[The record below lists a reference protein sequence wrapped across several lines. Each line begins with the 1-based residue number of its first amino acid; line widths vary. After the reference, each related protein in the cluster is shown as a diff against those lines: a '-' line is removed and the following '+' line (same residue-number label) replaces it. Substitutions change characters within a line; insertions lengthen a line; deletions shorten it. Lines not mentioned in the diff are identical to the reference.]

1 MYVYYVP
8 DPLVAYNLFI
18 DSVDLKDQRLRLN
31 NIVRKEQQIS
41 TTIYTYTVDHSIDN
55 AYALYLWFM
64 DKRGKD
70 KFLSCLEFRRDVT
83 VSLTKPN
90 RDYKNRFLNNVK
102 NIERVIIDEK

>member
-1 MYVYYVP
+1 
-8 DPLVAYNLFI
+8 
-18 DSVDLKDQRLRLN
+18 
-31 NIVRKEQQIS
+31 
-41 TTIYTYTVDHSIDN
+41 
-55 AYALYLWFM
+55 M

-102 NIERVIIDEK
+102 NIERVIIDGK